1 MNYNDILKFLNEQ
14 KIIIAI
20 VVGLLLVLVFMLIRQ
35 RKKKQLSNRF
45 DELEVKY
52 NELMSI
58 PILFKI
64 NKATGLAKV
73 NHKIARDVDS
83 CKDDFES
90 IRSKQDNIVNQM
102 GDANDALA
110 YGKYKEASYLF
121 EELEIVLDEA
131 LKGTYIL
138 DQQLET
144 LLEEET
150 QQRMKINSLKD
161 KFRALKTEM
170 KGKESKLGDS
180 YETLEAQ
187 GSEIEHMFS
196 TFEEWMYA
204 SDFGKAAQ
212 VSEDTELEIK
222 LFEDRLNSIPKLY
235 ERAKGL
241 IPQLLDEVSR
251 LYQGV
256 RQEGVFIDHL
266 EVPRNIALLSEVL
279 KEDLIQIANGEIIS
293 TSKSLAESQ
302 KRLEQMVL
310 EIQKEN
316 KANVELEELFEVS
329 SDSLS
334 GLTQGLN
341 EIKHEAA
348 RIEVRFG
355 FAGFEEQ
362 LDETAKTLADYND
375 KHQKI
380 SRMKNEENIP
390 ASSILVSVKELKQD
404 VNILLEDF
412 NGLQEKVEQANAD
425 EVRAK
430 KQLLKLHLIIN
441 DVQVRIKKR
450 SLPSVS
456 QKYQSDLHKA
466 YNYTDQI
473 KEMLDQE
480 SLDVSLL
487 NATVDEAIDYIYKL
501 HNNVNNL
508 VGVVDMSENAIVYAN
523 RYRPYIGD
531 IDTQLTRAELAFNN
545 GEYTQSLTTIINS
558 IDKYRPDSEYEEMIK
573 NNAKSAQ

>member
-1 MNYNDILKFLNEQ
+1 MNYNDILTFLNEY
-14 KIIIAI
+14 KFFIAIAVGVIIILI
-20 VVGLLLVLVFMLIRQ
+20 VFLMRASKKRGL
-35 RKKKQLSNRF
+35 KNRF
-45 DELEVKY
+45 DELEIQY

-64 NKATGLAKV
+64 NKASGLAKV
-73 NHKIARDVDS
+73 NQKIARDVDS
-83 CKDDFES
+83 CKDLFKS
-90 IRSKQDNIVNQM
+90 IRIKQDNIVNQM

-110 YGKYKEASYLF
+110 YGKLNEAEYLFDELELVLKEA
-121 EELEIVLDEA
+121 
-131 LKGTYIL
+131 L
-138 DQQLET
+138 DQTYELDNQLET

-150 QQRMKINSLKD
+150 QQRMKINNLKD
-161 KFRALKTEM
+161 QFRALKGKM
-170 KGKESKLGDS
+170 KMFESSLGDS
-180 YETLEAQ
+180 TDALEAQ
-187 GSEIEHMFS
+187 VSEIEHMFS

-204 SDFGKAAQ
+204 SDFAKASQ
-212 VSEDTELEIK
+212 VSMDTEAAIA
-222 LFEDRLNSIPKLY
+222 LFENRLDSIPKLY

-256 RQEGVFIDHL
+256 RQEGVFVEHL

-279 KEDLIQIANGEIIS
+279 KEDLIQISQGEIEK
-293 TSKSLAESQ
+293 TSQSLSESQ
-302 KRLEQMVL
+302 KRLEQLVV

-316 KANVELEELFEVS
+316 KAHEELEENFNTT
-329 SDSLS
+329 SDSIA
-334 GLTQGLN
+334 GLNQGLG
-341 EIKHEAA
+341 EIQKEAS
-348 RIEVRFG
+348 RIELRFG
-355 FAGFEEQ
+355 FDGFAEQ
-362 LDETAKTLADYND
+362 LDETEKTLNEYLD

-380 SRMKNEENIP
+380 ERMKNEENIP
-390 ASSILVSVKELKQD
+390 ASTILVSVKELRQD
-404 VNILLEDF
+404 VNILNEDF
-412 NGLQEKVEQANAD
+412 RKLQEKVEQANAD

-450 SLPSVS
+450 SLPSIS
-456 QKYQSDLHKA
+456 EKYESDLKKS
-466 YNYTDQI
+466 YKYTDQI
-473 KEMLDQE
+473 KAMLDSE

-523 RYRPYIGD
+523 RYRPYIAD